1 MRVTFVGDNTKEEDG
16 YNQSVMVEVPNVQ
29 GMADLLEFFEACIGA
44 VGFTKAEL
52 TAQTE
57 WSTWTSEGRI
67 VDGEEAQ
74 QEFIFTTQNKSD
86 G

>member
-1 MRVTFVGDNTKEEDG
+1 MRVTFIGENTREDDG
-16 YNQSVMVEVPNVQ
+16 YDHTVMVEVPNVQ
-29 GMADLLEFFEACIGA
+29 GMADLLEFFESCIVA
-44 VGFTKAEL
+44 VGFTRAEL

-67 VDGEEAQ
+67 GDGEEEQ